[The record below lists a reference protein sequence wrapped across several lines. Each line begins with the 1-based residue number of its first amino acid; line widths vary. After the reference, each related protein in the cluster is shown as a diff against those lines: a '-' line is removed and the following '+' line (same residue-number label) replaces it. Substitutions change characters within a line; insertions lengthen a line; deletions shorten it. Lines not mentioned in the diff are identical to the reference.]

1 MNRKL
6 LIALSVG
13 LLLLTVPIAYF
24 VRLIIR
30 SMPPSYEV
38 PAELRKPRV
47 VTGNNLFGKSIFYR
61 GTGIGEISQILIGW
75 PADREGAELVVAGN
89 RGAQFLD
96 LDGHLRKAIHFSESF
111 FSPLQIVRLD
121 ASGNFGFLTR
131 DESWSGPVLLFDN
144 LGQEIWSY
152 GSHIFSGAD
161 DSVAGDINGD
171 GKLEFVVARNDKID
185 VISRDGHELWT
196 SHDLN
201 IWHLELLPAFDN
213 EQAEILHSNAG
224 GELIVQDPKGHEV
237 ARYLPG
243 GYVGEFAITRW
254 GAETQPTH
262 ILAPNEIKNEADP
275 LRREFFILDPH
286 GKIVSHFE
294 SPLGAL
300 LPRLKGT
307 PVSFRGENSYYS
319 LLQSYSPANRSLLS
333 LFDGKSHLV
342 YEEIL
347 DANCGAVASVLQGS
361 NELLLVGCED
371 KIWAYAL
378 LPDTKDSSKRA
389 D

>member
-1 MNRKL
+1 
-6 LIALSVG
+6 
-13 LLLLTVPIAYF
+13 
-24 VRLIIR
+24 
-30 SMPPSYEV
+30 MPPRYEV

-47 VTGNNLFGKSIFYR
+47 VTGNNLFGKSVFYR

-96 LDGHLRKAIHFSESF
+96 LDGHLRKAIRFSESF

-121 ASGNFGFLTR
+121 ASGDFGFFTR

-144 LGQEIWSY
+144 QGQEIWSY

-171 GKLEFVVARNDKID
+171 GKPEFVVAARSKIH
-185 VISRDGHELWT
+185 VISRDGQELWT
-196 SHDLN
+196 SYDS
-201 IWHLELLPAFDN
+201 IVWHLELLPAFDN
-213 EQAEILHSNAG
+213 EQGEILHSNAG
-224 GELIVQDPKGHEV
+224 GELIVQDPNGHEV

-254 GAETQPTH
+254 GAETRPTH
-262 ILAPNEIKNEADP
+262 ILAPNKTINKADP
-275 LRREFFILDPH
+275 LRREFFILDWH
-286 GKIVSHFE
+286 GKIISHFE

-300 LPRLKGT
+300 LPKLNGT
-307 PVSFRGENSYYS
+307 PVSFKGENSYS
-319 LLQSYSPANRSLLS
+319 LLLSYSPANRSLLS
-333 LFDGKSHLV
+333 LFDGKSKLV

-347 DANCGAVASVLQGS
+347 DANCGAVASILHGS

-378 LPDTKDSSKRA
+378 LPDIKDSSKRA
-389 D
+389 E